1 MVCRTDSSYVFES
14 VEELSIRFHK
24 IDLRRASSYIP
35 TPAWLEA
42 KKATINPKNEKG
54 NFCFAYAATIAIYR
68 KEIGKNLDRISN
80 KLIEYTEKLDWNG
93 IDFPASTPDYKRKI
107 MKT

>member
-14 VEELSIRFHK
+14 VEELRIRFHK

-42 KKATINPKNEKG
+42 KKATINPKNEKD
-54 NFCFAYAATIAIYR
+54 NFCFAYAATIAIYH
-68 KEIGKNLDRISN
+68 KEIE
-80 KLIEYTEKLDWNG
+80 LIEL
-93 IDFPASTPDYKRKI
+93 AKI
-107 MKT
+107 LIEFQISLLNILKN